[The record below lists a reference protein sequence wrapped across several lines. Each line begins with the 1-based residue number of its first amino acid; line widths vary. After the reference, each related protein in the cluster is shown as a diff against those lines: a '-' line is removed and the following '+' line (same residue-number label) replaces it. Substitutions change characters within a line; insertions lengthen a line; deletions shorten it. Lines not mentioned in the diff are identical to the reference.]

1 MEPDLKNKANQFDEK
16 IKTTAQQFFSVL
28 GDYRK
33 YYVYYNKN
41 PEVSEFENFYSES
54 KGQLQTMS
62 NNVVSITNNINQ
74 VIDVLDAKMSIVSDE
89 LEKEKEINMRLM
101 KLAKNLENTQNGS
114 EILIDDAKDTYNR
127 QYYYNVE
134 LFIGILIS
142 AGIIFKFFK
151 SPPAP
156 SA

>member
-1 MEPDLKNKANQFDEK
+1 MDPELKNKPKQFDEK

-41 PEVSEFENFYSES
+41 PEVSEFETFYSES

-62 NNVVSITNNINQ
+62 NNVSAITSTISTAAE
-74 VIDVLDAKMSIVSDE
+74 VLDASMSVVSQE
-89 LEKEKEINMRLM
+89 LEKEKEIHMKLM
-101 KLAKNLENTQNGS
+101 TLAKNLENAQNGS

-127 QYYYNVE
+127 QYYYNIE

-142 AGIIFKFFK
+142 GGIIYKYFK

-156 SA
+156 TA

>member
-1 MEPDLKNKANQFDEK
+1 MDPDLKNKPKQFDEK
-16 IKTTAQQFFSVL
+16 IKTTTKQFFSVL

-41 PEVSEFENFYSES
+41 PEVSEFENFYSNS

-62 NNVVSITNNINQ
+62 NEIVSVTNNINQ
-74 VIDVLDAKMSIVSDE
+74 IIDVLDTKMSAISDE
-89 LEKEKEINMRLM
+89 LEKEKQLNIKLM
-101 KLAKNLENTQNGS
+101 KLSKNLENTQNGS

-127 QYYYNVE
+127 QYYYNIE

-142 AGIIFKFFK
+142 AGIIAKFFK
-151 SPPAP
+151 SPP
-156 SA
+156 SSTV